1 MLVFRTISNRIYDIH
16 ISLLRELHDLVKG
29 KAKNLDIVLYIPR
42 NFMSDI
48 FIKEYF
54 RVDQIEENFTIIR
67 TRDQLNYMLGC
78 LRTNLNKIVYASEF
92 KHSISKDL
100 CDLMNPDPKSKN
112 KAFKHT
118 NIKEYLKL
126 RERTEMIKLF
136 QKLIPDAIDL
146 SKETYISDPIG
157 CKLIKYQTHKYR
169 YIKSS
174 SS

>member
-1 MLVFRTISNRIYDIH
+1 MLVFRIISNRIYDIH
-16 ISLLRELHDLVKG
+16 ISLIRELHDLVKG
-29 KAKNLDIVLYIPR
+29 KAKNLDIVLYIQR
-42 NFMSDI
+42 NVMNDI

-54 RVDQIEENFTIIR
+54 KANQIEENFTIIR
-67 TRDQLNYMLGC
+67 TRDELNFMLGC
-78 LRTNLNKIVYASEF
+78 LYTSSNKFVYASQF

-136 QKLIPDAIDL
+136 QKVIPDAIDL
-146 SKETYISDPIG
+146 TKETYISDPIG
-157 CKLIKYQTHKYR
+157 CKHN
-169 YIKSS
+169 
-174 SS
+174 